1 MKKINFCIPTII
13 AVLAFASCKT
23 TRTVTSKT
31 KTATS
36 KPTVKKTTN
45 KPTFIDGIEVTPGTT
60 VTSKHNTNNSK
71 SKVEVKKTN
80 PDPNAKNWNIE
91 KANWLQLK
99 YAIMLDATVERLTNI
114 ALLQKMEEWW
124 GTKYCLGGNTKSCI
138 DCSGFTAMM
147 MQSVYNIS
155 LPRTAQQQYDQSEKI
170 DVDELKE
177 GDLVFFGSSGRR
189 ITHVGVYVTNNKFF
203 NASTSSGV
211 IINDLNEPYWRN
223 RFIGGGRVI
232 K

>member
-1 MKKINFCIPTII
+1 MKKFDFYIFSVVTI
-13 AVLAFASCKT
+13 LAFASCKT
-23 TRTVTSKT
+23 TRTVTNKT
-31 KTATS
+31 KTAS
-36 KPTVKKTTN
+36 KTTVKKTTN

-80 PDPNAKNWNIE
+80 PDPNVKNWNIE

-114 ALLQKMEEWW
+114 PLLEKMEEWW
-124 GTKYCLGGNTKSCI
+124 GTKYCLGGNTKGCI
-138 DCSGFTAMM
+138 DCSGFTLMM
-147 MQSVYNIS
+147 MQSVYNIL
-155 LPRTAQQQYDQSEKI
+155 LPRTAQQQYDQSERI

-177 GDLVFFGSSGRR
+177 GDLVFFGSSKRH
-189 ITHVGVYVTNNKFF
+189 ITHVGIYVTNNKFF

-211 IINDLNEPYWRN
+211 IINDLNETYWKN
-223 RFIGGGRVI
+223 KFIGGGRVV